1 MDSPSSN
8 VGLSVRG
15 HCIKSI
21 PRHHPYRRIR
31 CVKEIGDKTHPKSSP
46 QQPVTAASAL
56 SFNSRLATQSSHMS
70 TSIPQTTPFSRPT
83 LSSPALR
90 TTTSIETVQV
100 ASNSSNEEDNV
111 VPSRLFHRKHVSSP
125 RPSTMPT
132 PSMAP
137 LNRRRHIEYAIP
149 NDNALNNSIV
159 STDAFPPLHVTI
171 NT

>member
-31 CVKEIGDKTHPKSSP
+31 WVREIGDKTHPKSSP

-56 SFNSRLATQSSHMS
+56 GFNSRLATQSSHRS

-83 LSSPALR
+83 PSSPALR

-100 ASNSSNEEDNV
+100 ASNSSNEDDNV
-111 VPSRLFHRKHVSSP
+111 VPSRLFHRKHESSP

-137 LNRRRHIEYAIP
+137 FNRRRHVEYAIP
-149 NDNALNNSIV
+149 NDNAFNNSIV
-159 STDAFPPLHVTI
+159 STDAFPPSACYY
-171 NT
+171 